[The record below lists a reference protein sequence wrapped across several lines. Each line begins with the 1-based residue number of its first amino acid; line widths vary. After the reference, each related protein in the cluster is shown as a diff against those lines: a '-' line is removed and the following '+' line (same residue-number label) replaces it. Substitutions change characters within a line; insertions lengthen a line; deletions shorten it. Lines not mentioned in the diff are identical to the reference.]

1 MPPGRLTGG
10 RQAPFFSPG
19 SYAGVETD
27 FILL

>member
-1 MPPGRLTGG
+1 LTGG